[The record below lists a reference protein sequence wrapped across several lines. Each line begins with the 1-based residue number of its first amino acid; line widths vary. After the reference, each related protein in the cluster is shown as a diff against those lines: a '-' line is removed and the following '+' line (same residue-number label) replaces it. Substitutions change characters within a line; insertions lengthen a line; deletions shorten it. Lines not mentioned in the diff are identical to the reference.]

1 MKAYFEF
8 YKVSDEGTHDFKV
21 AREIVEKWRDSSIP
35 NFRVAFNKLAE
46 QIKELDGE

>member
-8 YKVSDEGTHDFKV
+8 YKVSDEGNNDFTV
-21 AREIVEKWRDSSIP
+21 ARKIVEKWKDSSIP

-46 QIKELDGE
+46 LLKELDAE